1 MSVNLGDKVRVLN
14 DILSDEDGQVFA
26 RRGEVLTVCEIQKGT
41 RYPIKLTRYRSWSP
55 FFGVE
60 TYEIEVEV

>member
-1 MSVNLGDKVRVLN
+1 MSVHLGDKVRALN

-26 RRGEVLTVCEIQKGT
+26 RRGEVLTVCEIQEGT
-41 RYPIKLTRYRSWSP
+41 RYPIKVTRDENWSP